1 MERRVKREV
10 EITLHSINIP
20 VTGAGLDTT
29 TSHLLTTD
37 LVWPRV
43 GVARKS
49 ASQSCTL
56 QEGTAD
62 FETANWGRRILFKET
77 VEGRFALAV
86 TVTEAL
92 DDEELE
98 KILRFWAGAALAI
111 GADAVDSAAGP
122 LGGLAP
128 RRWNTQPKRWP
139 SIQAR
144 RCWPRA
150 GGTGRAD
157 FPPSGGER
165 LLTVRLVA
173 AASCCASRAARSTP
187 FACHAQ
193 DPVGEGRGQRR
204 GNSGRGRCNN
214 RLETG
219 GPRV

>member
-10 EITLHSINIP
+10 EITLNSINIP

-122 LGGLAP
+122 LGDLAAAPLEYAAKAVAKYPGATLLAEGLAELDA
-128 RRWNTQPKRWP
+128 T
-139 SIQAR
+139 
-144 RCWPRA
+144 
-150 GGTGRAD
+150 D

-173 AASCCASRAARSTP
+173 ARRLLRVTRRTVNGRSRVTRKTLLEKGADNGEVTLAVRSI
-187 FACHAQ
+187 
-193 DPVGEGRGQRR
+193 
-204 GNSGRGRCNN
+204 
-214 RLETG
+214 
-219 GPRV
+219 